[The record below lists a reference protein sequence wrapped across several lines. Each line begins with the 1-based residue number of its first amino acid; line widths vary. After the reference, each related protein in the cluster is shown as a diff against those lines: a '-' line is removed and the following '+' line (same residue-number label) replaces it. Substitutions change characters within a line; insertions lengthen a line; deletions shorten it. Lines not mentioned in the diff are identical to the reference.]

1 MLGFVDDEEG
11 YFLDA
16 SQRASFAGAEEDTA
30 AVAEPDLFLAG
41 GKTDAVVGVYEA
53 VHFRSEH
60 DGAQAFEGVFDD
72 AEVLGRPYDAG
83 AGGSG
88 GAVDR
93 DPADVVGLAG
103 LARDRQ
109 DGVACRP
116 EAVGAFGEHDPVDL
130 PLPRVETVAGRVGEL
145 VEAWFAAGVQL
156 VGDDLAGRPV
166 NPSAHSI
173 VRPPRPRPAWP
184 DRARSTPCRSL
195 RSRR

>member
-1 MLGFVDDEEG
+1 MLGLVDDEQG

-41 GKTDAVVGVYEA
+41 GEADAVVGVHEA
-53 VHFRSEH
+53 AHLRPEH
-60 DGAQAFEGVFDD
+60 DRAQAFERVLDD
-72 AEVLGRPYDAG
+72 AEVLRRPHDAH

-93 DPADVVGLAG
+93 DPADVVGLAC

-109 DGVACRP
+109 HGVAGRP

-145 VEAWFAAGVQL
+145 VEARLAAGVQL

-166 NPSAHSI
+166 NPRAHPI
-173 VRPPRPRPAWP
+173 VRPPCPRPAWP